1 MSDDGYAGD
10 VSPKEAFAALK
21 DNPKAVL
28 IDVRTRAEWTYVGVP
43 DLSEIGKDALLVEW
57 QGFPTGEVN
66 AGFVEQ
72 VMGGGLEA
80 DQPIYLLCRSGQR
93 SRAAAIALTAEGFER
108 CYNVA
113 DGFEGN
119 HDGAG
124 HRGTAGGW
132 KVDGLPWGQN

>member
-10 VSPKEAFAALK
+10 VSPKEAFAVLK

-57 QGFPTGEVN
+57 QGFPTGEQN

-72 VMGGGLEA
+72 VMGSGLEA

-93 SRAAAIALTAEGFER
+93 SRAAAIALTAQGFEH

-113 DGFEGN
+113 GGFEGN
-119 HDGAG
+119 PNGGG
-124 HRGTAGGW
+124 HRGTDGGW
-132 KVDGLPWGQN
+132 KVDALPWGQN